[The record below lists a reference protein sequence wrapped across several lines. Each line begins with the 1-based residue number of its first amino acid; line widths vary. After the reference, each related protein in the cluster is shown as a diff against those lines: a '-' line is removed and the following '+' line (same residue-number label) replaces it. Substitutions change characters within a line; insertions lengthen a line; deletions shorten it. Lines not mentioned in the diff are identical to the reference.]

1 MIIATKELINQKKD
15 FKYNIIAD
23 INNLKKLK
31 EDLSKIKKD
40 TSIKI
45 YDIGVIKKE
54 SKNPIEVKD
63 HINKTGINPIIG
75 SNKIEF
81 KDIGRLY
88 KSKKGT
94 VTTCCGKSL
103 NLNYKNPSHFLCVFS
118 VLVFYLGFSNISGF
132 IIDYEK

>member
-45 YDIGVIKKE
+45 YDIGVVKKE
-54 SKNPIEVKD
+54 SKKTIEVKD

-75 SNKIEF
+75 NDKIEF

-103 NLNYKNPSHFLCVFS
+103 NLN
-118 VLVFYLGFSNISGF
+118 
-132 IIDYEK
+132 